1 MFFLGSLGLLSRV
14 EGSGNVHKAAAE
26 GTGEDWRVCRSRSSG
41 LGPHIGYNH
50 TTCRRSNHSQ
60 YSFALCVG
68 VWWNPSMQVLR
79 YLKVGKSYLFDSA
92 NSHIQK
98 DRRQLSVRGL
108 GLAPTNRLE
117 CMYEVCT

>member
-1 MFFLGSLGLLSRV
+1 MAAHPTGKIDAYDKKKRAGTFTTGAKRV
-14 EGSGNVHKAAAE
+14 Y
-26 GTGEDWRVCRSRSSG
+26 RSRSSG
-41 LGPHIGYNH
+41 LGPHIGYND

-79 YLKVGKSYLFDSA
+79 YLKVDKSYLFNSA

-108 GLAPTNRLE
+108 GLAPNNRL
-117 CMYEVCT
+117 